1 MMNPQNPVILYVEDE
16 VRSRRVMQMM
26 AASIHIT
33 HLTIF
38 EDSHNFME
46 RVKALDPQP
55 EVIFLDIHLMP
66 LNGFEMLALLR
77 ETPQY
82 QKTPIVAMTASV
94 MSEEIHQLRTAG
106 FNGCISKPIDL
117 DTFPDSLRRIC
128 EGETIWRI
136 V

>member
-1 MMNPQNPVILYVEDE
+1 MINPQNPVLLYVEDE

-26 AASIHIT
+26 AASIDIT

-38 EDSHNFME
+38 EDSQNFME

-77 ETPQY
+77 ATPQY
-82 QKTPIVAMTASV
+82 QTTPIVAMTASV
-94 MSEEIHQLRTAG
+94 MSEEIYQLRTAG